1 MTSKD
6 PTREATQVVGDEG
19 SLPSREFRRG
29 LHYAP
34 KNNKTPH
41 FFVANPPKNW
51 RNISSKSPHFLR
63 EIYIFVGGKQRL
75 FQSMAKRDPWTREQ
89 LIMALNAYC
98 KIPFKDVKEWHPV
111 IQKYAP
117 LIGRTPVA
125 LKMKVGNFGRFDP
138 VLKAKGITGLA
149 NGSKAEEPIWN
160 EFWGNSE
167 KLAYESERL
176 FAERAG
182 KTVEDYAAIDI
193 QNIPQGKVRE
203 AIVRQRVN
211 QNFFRTAVLTA
222 YLNQCCI
229 TGITNTILLEAC
241 HISGWADDENNRTNP
256 RNGLCMN
263 PLFHRA
269 YDKYLFAVTPDG
281 AIEVSEQMIDG
292 VKDETFRA
300 YLQSKQGSRIIM
312 PEKFSPDK
320 DLLAQHYEQYR
331 AKQ

>member
-1 MTSKD
+1 MAQKD
-6 PTREATQVVGDEG
+6 T
-19 SLPSREFRRG
+19 
-29 LHYAP
+29 
-34 KNNKTPH
+34 
-41 FFVANPPKNW
+41 
-51 RNISSKSPHFLR
+51 
-63 EIYIFVGGKQRL
+63 
-75 FQSMAKRDPWTREQ
+75 WTREQ
-89 LIMALNAYC
+89 LIMALNVYC
-98 KIPFKDVKEWHPV
+98 KIPFKDVKEGHPI

-138 VLKAKGITGLA
+138 VLKAKGIVGLS

-167 KLAYESERL
+167 KLAYESEKL

-182 KTVEDYAAIDI
+182 KTVEEYAAIDTST
-193 QNIPQGKVRE
+193 IPEGKERE
-203 AIVRQRVN
+203 TFVRQRVN
-211 QNFFRTAVLTA
+211 QSFFREAVLTA

-229 TGITNTILLEAC
+229 TGISNASLLEAC
-241 HISGWADDENNRTNP
+241 HISGWAADVNNRTNP
-256 RNGLCMN
+256 KNGLCMN

-269 YDKYLFAVTPDG
+269 YDKYLIAVTPDYE
-281 AIEVSEQMIDG
+281 IIISEQMLAAIKND
-292 VKDETFRA
+292 TFLS
-300 YLQSKQGSRIIM
+300 YLKSIQGRRITM